1 MAANIIKEIET
12 LNTRYQNA
20 RLKNADGEMAGDDF
34 QQVKKLTKGRIEKL
48 EAQLNDLASV
58 ETEIR
63 DLVASTLKKLANID
77 RRYENGDIEEKRT
90 IISSMFPEFLEFD
103 GTRHRTQ
110 KINSAIMLIYQNTSK
125 LQGKKMGQVFL
136 F

>member
-1 MAANIIKEIET
+1 MAANIIKEIDT
-12 LNTRYQNA
+12 LNKRYQNA
-20 RLKNADGEMAGDDF
+20 LLKNADGEMAGDDF

-58 ETEIR
+58 GTEIR

>member
-1 MAANIIKEIET
+1 
-12 LNTRYQNA
+12 
-20 RLKNADGEMAGDDF
+20 MAGDDF